1 MMPDSLNSSQ
11 RSFPSRVRS
20 PTPAKTEIP
29 PWCFAMLWIS
39 SWMST
44 VLPTPAP
51 PKRPVLP
58 PFVYGSRRS
67 TTLMPVSSIC
77 DRGRLVLERRRRPVD
92 GVGLVAGHRAELVH
106 GLADDVQD
114 SPERALPH
122 RHRDGPPGVLDLGA
136 PGEAVRGRH
145 RDRPHGRLAE
155 VLGHLQHE
163 LLAVGEDVLGLEA
176 RDLERVVDRGQDA
189 GLELHVDDRPDHLD
203 DTPFSHAPS
212 PLPLLSLARWPAG
225 PRRPRRCRGAPW

>member
-29 PWCFAMLWIS
+29 PWCFAMLWMS

-67 TTLMPVSSIC
+67 TTLMPVSSIWIEV
-77 DRGRLVLERRRRPVD
+77 DWSSNAGAGRWM
-92 GVGLVAGHRAELVH
+92 G
-106 GLADDVQD
+106 
-114 SPERALPH
+114 
-122 RHRDGPPGVLDLGA
+122 
-136 PGEAVRGRH
+136 
-145 RDRPHGRLAE
+145 
-155 VLGHLQHE
+155 
-163 LLAVGEDVLGLEA
+163 
-176 RDLERVVDRGQDA
+176 
-189 GLELHVDDRPDHLD
+189 
-203 DTPFSHAPS
+203 
-212 PLPLLSLARWPAG
+212 
-225 PRRPRRCRGAPW
+225 